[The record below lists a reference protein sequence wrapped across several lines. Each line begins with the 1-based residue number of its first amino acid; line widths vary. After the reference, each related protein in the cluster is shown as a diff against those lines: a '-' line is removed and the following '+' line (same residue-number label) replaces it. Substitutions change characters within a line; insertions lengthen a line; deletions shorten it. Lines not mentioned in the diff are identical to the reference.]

1 MALSYPTNAG
11 SGLSDYV
18 IFTPMEYKSN
28 AEGGAKGSAPPESGA
43 QSVTLYMPNSTPM
56 IGNEQGWGALR
67 GFDGPL
73 GAAALE
79 LATSA
84 VGNID
89 KASGGNI
96 KGSIDSFKSDIE
108 GMLKKASTG
117 AGSYASQ
124 GLVNVVSGLTP
135 ASPNQ
140 LLGLA
145 RGRVYNPN
153 VELLYDQ
160 PTFRPFTFQFD
171 FVPKSAS
178 ETLAMNNII
187 RNFKAYSAPEDL
199 KNGMFKLPYV
209 WQVEYHIGG
218 SGEVNQFMNRFKPAA
233 CTAVA
238 VQANQGTDMH
248 VSHMTDGSPI
258 QTSMSLNFMEVEIIT
273 RQDHIDKGG
282 QGY

>member
-1 MALSYPTNAG
+1 MTLSYPTG
-11 SGLSDYV
+11 IGGGLSDFV
-18 IFTPMEYKSN
+18 TFTPMEYRSN
-28 AEGGAKGSAPPESGA
+28 AEGGAKGSAPPASGA

-67 GFDGPL
+67 GFDGPFGRDVL
-73 GAAALE
+73 AAATKG
-79 LATSA
+79 AYHA
-84 VGNID
+84 D
-89 KASGGNI
+89 KASGGIN
-96 KGSIDSFKSDIE
+96 KAQLNEFGSDIE
-108 GMLKKASTG
+108 SLVKKATSG
-117 AGSYASQ
+117 LGSYASQ
-124 GLVNVVSGLTP
+124 GAVNAI
-135 ASPNQ
+135 ASATSSNPNH

-145 RGRVYNPN
+145 RGKVYNPN
-153 VELLYDQ
+153 VELLYEQ

-171 FVPKSAS
+171 FVPKSAEES
-178 ETLAMNNII
+178 AAMNNII

-218 SGEVNQFMNRFKPAA
+218 SGDVNQFMNRFKPAA

-248 VSHMTDGSPI
+248 VSHAQDGSPI
-258 QTSMSLNFMEVEIIT
+258 QTSISLEFMEVEIIT
-273 RQDHIDKGG
+273 RKDHVNAGG